1 MDSNE
6 KGKKNQFVSSFEL
19 ILNGFNAIKRVM
31 GKAKRKVETA
41 YKTLSLKEEI
51 FNSITHGI
59 GTLLSIAAL
68 VVLVVFAVIKG
79 NAWHVVSFSI
89 FGSTL
94 VLLYLSSTLYHSF
107 TKEKIK
113 NLFARFDHAAIFL
126 LIAGTYT
133 PFVLTTIRGPLGWTL
148 FGIIWGLT
156 ISGVVI
162 RSIYLTRFRKL
173 MVFIYL
179 AMGWMFLIAIV
190 PIVKNLPATSIA
202 FLFAGGGCYSLGVL
216 FYAWRNLKY
225 GHGIWHLF
233 VLAGS
238 AMHFFSV
245 LYSLN

>member
-1 MDSNE
+1 MKKE
-6 KGKKNQFVSSFEL
+6 GKV
-19 ILNGFNAIKRVM
+19 
-31 GKAKRKVETA
+31 A
-41 YKTLSLKEEI
+41 YRALSIREEI

-68 VVLVVFAVIKG
+68 VLLVVFAAIKG
-79 NAWHVVSFSI
+79 NAWHVVSFTI

-133 PFVLTTIRGPLGWTL
+133 PFVLTTIRGAFGWTL
-148 FGIIWGLT
+148 FGIIWGLAL
-156 ISGVVI
+156 IGVVI
-162 RSIYLTRFRKL
+162 RSIYLTKFRKL
-173 MVFIYL
+173 MVGIYL

-190 PIVKNLPATSIA
+190 PIVRNLPALSIA
-202 FLFAGGGCYSLGVL
+202 FLFIGGACYSIGVI
-216 FYAWRNLKY
+216 FYAWRNLRY

-238 AMHFFSV
+238 IMHFFSV

>member
-1 MDSNE
+1 MGNP
-6 KGKKNQFVSSFEL
+6 
-19 ILNGFNAIKRVM
+19 KRVES
-31 GKAKRKVETA
+31 GYRSL
-41 YKTLSLKEEI
+41 TLGEEI

-59 GTLLSIAAL
+59 GALLSIAAL
-68 VVLVVFAVIKG
+68 VILVVFAAIRG

-107 TKEKIK
+107 TKENVK
-113 NLFARFDHAAIFL
+113 NLFARFDHASIFL

-133 PFVLTTIRGPLGWTL
+133 PFVLTVLRGPLGWTL
-148 FGIIWGLT
+148 FGIIWGLA
-156 ISGVVI
+156 IAGVVI

-173 MVFIYL
+173 MVGIYL
-179 AMGWMFLIAIV
+179 TMGWLFLIAVV
-190 PIVKNLPATSIA
+190 PMVRNLPAASTV
-202 FLFAGGGCYSLGVL
+202 FLFVGGGCYSLGVI

-238 AMHFFSV
+238 IMHFFSIFYI
-245 LYSLN
+245 L